1 MWNELTTQESLQ
13 AFLESMQF
21 FHDSCIKELL
31 YISGAY
37 VKENLSMYPVND
49 RRVLRVLIQRQYK
62 ECPMIEMEF
71 AGLKYLKLFP
81 ADDRYTCE
89 ILDSTLIMENGDIY
103 WADLGGLSVKEM
115 EDYEGTVICASQLRW
130 RPLDRHMGNETVYKY
145 ADSQVIE

>member
-1 MWNELTTQESLQ
+1 MWNELTSQEGLQ
-13 AFLESMQF
+13 AFLESMQY
-21 FHDSCIKELL
+21 FHDSCIKELH

-49 RRVLRVLIQRQYK
+49 RRVLRVLIQRQYN
-62 ECPMIEMEF
+62 ECPMVEMEF
-71 AGLKYLKLFP
+71 AGLKHLKLFP
-81 ADDRYTCE
+81 ADDQYTCE

-130 RPLDRHMGNETVYKY
+130 RPLDRHMGEAAVYKTT
-145 ADSQVIE
+145 